1 VALII
6 ILLNI
11 FILLVTAALLITV
24 TTQLR
29 KPINWIVDGILYV
42 ALLLINAAFG
52 GWLTFFTLI
61 YALYMPAV
69 IIGVWLY
76 RQQHLPQ

>member
-1 VALII
+1 MI

-29 KPINWIVDGILYV
+29 KPINWIVDGVLYV

-52 GWLTFFTLI
+52 GWLTFFALI
-61 YALYMPAV
+61 YALFMPAV
-69 IIGVWLY
+69 IIGIWLY